1 MEVNR
6 RWKQEYDLLKTKY
19 LREKFELEEENHSLK
34 VEVSRVKDELTRLAN
49 AVNDGT
55 HTKLDF
61 CKDRA
66 SPVNQGTGTVDQL
79 IKEQVGK
86 NALLL

>member
-19 LREKFELEEENHSLK
+19 GKIKKEKLELEEENHLLK
-34 VEVSRVKDELTRLAN
+34 VEVSAVKDELTRLAN

-55 HTKLDF
+55 HTKLDG
-61 CKDRA
+61 CDSHTNQA
-66 SPVNQGTGTVDQL
+66 SQGSGNVDQL
-79 IKEQVGK
+79 IKEQV
-86 NALLL
+86 